1 MVLDGNAQGGLI
13 GNLQAGVG
21 WVTGALVSP
30 VTDDNFTMTMMMIA
44 AMGVLGGALKGVT
57 LGRLATTV
65 LQRAGSVVLGGFG
78 LSNLASWWNNP
89 AQTTSDVKQGSGNL
103 NAAFTM
109 LAGALILFSPM
120 LFKPNSKALGPVLDG
135 TVVSGTTASQV
146 VDDMIARMGPGTF
159 STQSGAW
166 KVLQNNKV
174 WLALQELKD
183 GSLVILSSEGK
194 MVRYVRSA
202 DDQWVLDGMESFT
215 AASAQDIVANGGK
228 VGFNPQATA
237 SGPEVAS
244 TSGTLATTGARP
256 PPEGTGLREAG
267 ATVVAAKTI
276 PKAERLGM
284 VYDRVTGAPAA
295 TTAEEA
301 MQQMHRT
308 LDAVEDAY
316 SGIPRAKNPGLDGRM
331 YPAQTDRIITGA
343 DGTLTATSRGH
354 VTTYGPNGSIK
365 VIDRKTGSVVFQK
378 PGGG

>member
-1 MVLDGNAQGGLI
+1 MTVLKRTFHSILAYLEAGALHLGQLVNVLPESATVAADYYAQMVLDGNAQGGLI

-146 VDDMIARMGPGTF
+146 V
-159 STQSGAW
+159 
-166 KVLQNNKV
+166 
-174 WLALQELKD
+174 
-183 GSLVILSSEGK
+183 
-194 MVRYVRSA
+194 
-202 DDQWVLDGMESFT
+202 
-215 AASAQDIVANGGK
+215 
-228 VGFNPQATA
+228 NPKGWTN
-237 SGPEVAS
+237 
-244 TSGTLATTGARP
+244 
-256 PPEGTGLREAG
+256 
-267 ATVVAAKTI
+267 
-276 PKAERLGM
+276 
-284 VYDRVTGAPAA
+284 Y
-295 TTAEEA
+295 
-301 MQQMHRT
+301 RT
-308 LDAVEDAY
+308 L
-316 SGIPRAKNPGLDGRM
+316 R
-331 YPAQTDRIITGA
+331 
-343 DGTLTATSRGH
+343 
-354 VTTYGPNGSIK
+354 
-365 VIDRKTGSVVFQK
+365 F
-378 PGGG
+378 

>member
-267 ATVVAAKTI
+267 ATVVAAKGTQ
-276 PKAERLGM
+276 AFRHYG
-284 VYDRVTGAPAA
+284 YA
-295 TTAEEA
+295 
-301 MQQMHRT
+301 
-308 LDAVEDAY
+308 EDAAKFQGGLRPGSY
-316 SGIPRAKNPGLDGRM
+316 ATHNRGRPMHGPTAQNRLALPNEAPPNAYYKVRVGPETPVGGPRPVSPTAIPPRAGGGIEYTFPR
-331 YPAQTDRIITGA
+331 
-343 DGTLTATSRGH
+343 GTS
-354 VTTYGPNGSIK
+354 P
-365 VIDRKTGSVVFQK
+365 GSVEGPFLI
-378 PGGG
+378 P